1 MLEQFEKL
9 QKTADKDQC
18 KENSRRRKITLHSF
32 RRTCFSIINDQ
43 VGSEYANWF
52 LGHNHSAYWTRKEQ
66 ERSSIYLEKCMPYLT
81 ILDYSALDNR
91 SKNIETALKEKDKSL
106 QQLTK
111 QVAEMQQL
119 ESERSEEWGAL
130 KKEMYELK
138 RLIGFVGSGD
148 SPKQK
153 QEHQIHMAKHLQQ
166 EISNELQREYYEAE
180 EKAEAGTKNS

>member
-1 MLEQFEKL
+1 
-9 QKTADKDQC
+9 
-18 KENSRRRKITLHSF
+18 
-32 RRTCFSIINDQ
+32 
-43 VGSEYANWF
+43 
-52 LGHNHSAYWTRKEQ
+52 
-66 ERSSIYLEKCMPYLT
+66 MPYLT